1 MRMPRVI
8 FHQPRPDGGSDWLCG
23 LDLVGVV
30 QTRQL
35 PEVRPTLEQVQ
46 RAAEGG
52 LYAAGF
58 ISYEAAGGIDP
69 HLATH
74 PCGGPPLLWFALF
87 RRMAWQ
93 EQPPAAEAGSYSI
106 GPWQPSVSP
115 QEYAGAVARV
125 REYIAAGDTYQV
137 NYTFRLH
144 AGFQGDPWPFFARLC
159 RAQRGQYSAYIDTGD
174 WAVCSASPEM
184 FFSLD
189 AGVMVC
195 RPMKGTAAR
204 GLTFTQDVQLREG
217 LRRSAKDRAEN
228 AMIVDMMRNDMGRVA
243 KPGSVIVASAFDVE
257 KYPTLYQMTSTVR
270 AATAEPFG
278 RIVEALF
285 PCASITGAPKVRTMQ
300 IIRELEPTPRG
311 VYTGCI
317 GYLTPAGSAR
327 FSVAIRTAV
336 IDRAAGTAEYGVG
349 GAIVWDSTQANEYV
363 ECQTKAAVLEAE
375 APEFDLLEAI
385 LHDGDHGWFLFDEHL
400 RRLAESA
407 EYFDFAADLPV
418 IRQRLQEFGAQ
429 LGGEPAKVRLRLERG
444 GRITV
449 ESVPVSAAKLPAP
462 LSLKLADKPVDDQ
475 NVFLY
480 HKTTC
485 RGVYESAHACRRGC
499 DDVVLWNTHGQ
510 VTETTFANIV
520 VELEGR
526 RVTPPVD
533 CGLLAGVFR
542 GHLLATGEIAERIVT
557 VDDLGRAGKIW
568 AVNSVRKWMPA
579 ALKR

>member
-1 MRMPRVI
+1 M
-8 FHQPRPDGGSDWLCG
+8 
-23 LDLVGVV
+23 V
-30 QTRQL
+30 QTRRL
-35 PEVRPTLEQVQ
+35 AEVRPTLEQVQ
-46 RAAEGG
+46 RAAESG

-58 ISYEAAGGIDP
+58 ISYEAAGGVDS

-74 PCGGPPLLWFALF
+74 PCGGPPLLWVGLF

-93 EQPPAAEAGSYSI
+93 ESPPRAEAGSYSI
-106 GPWQPSVSP
+106 GPWRPSVSP
-115 QEYAGAVARV
+115 QEYAGAVARI
-125 REYIAAGDTYQV
+125 RDYIAAGDTYQV
-137 NYTFRLH
+137 NYTFRLR
-144 AGFQGDPWPFFARLC
+144 AGFQGDPWPFFGRLC
-159 RAQRGQYSAYIDTGD
+159 RAQRGQHSAYIDTGE
-174 WAVCSASPEM
+174 WVICSASPEL
-184 FFSLD
+184 FFSLEQ
-189 AGVMVC
+189 GLLVC

-204 GLTFTQDVQLREG
+204 GLTFLRDVQLREG

-243 KPGSVIVASAFDVE
+243 ETGSVVVGSAFDLE

-270 AATAEPFG
+270 ARTTASFG

-285 PCASITGAPKVRTMQ
+285 PCASITGPPKVRTMQ
-300 IIRELEPTPRG
+300 IIKELEPTPRG
-311 VYTGCI
+311 IYTGCI

-363 ECQTKAAVLEAE
+363 ECQTKAAVLQAE

-385 LHDGDHGWFLFDEHL
+385 LHDGDRGYFLLEEHL
-400 RRLAESA
+400 RRLAESG
-407 EYFDFAADLPV
+407 EYFDFPVDLPA
-418 IRQRLQEFGAQ
+418 IRHRLQESRGD
-429 LGGEPAKVRLRLERG
+429 LGGEPAKVRVRLERG
-444 GRITV
+444 GQITV
-449 ESVPVSAAKLPAP
+449 EAVPLSAIKLPTP
-462 LSLKLADKPVDDQ
+462 LSLKLADEPVDER

-485 RGVYESAHACRRGC
+485 RSVYESACACRGEF

-510 VTETTFANIV
+510 VTETTRANIV
-520 VELEGR
+520 VELDGR
-526 RVTPPVD
+526 LLTPPVE

-542 GHLLATGEIAERIVT
+542 GQLLRGGQVAERIVT
-557 VDDLGRAGKIW
+557 VDDLSRAGRIW

-579 ALKR
+579 ACRR